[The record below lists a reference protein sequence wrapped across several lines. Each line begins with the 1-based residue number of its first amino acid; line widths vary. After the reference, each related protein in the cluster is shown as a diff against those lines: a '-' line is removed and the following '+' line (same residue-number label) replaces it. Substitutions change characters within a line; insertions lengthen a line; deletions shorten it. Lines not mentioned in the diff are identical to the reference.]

1 MISMDVKT
9 SNIITMIAGVIF
21 IGLGIN
27 NILQSSQWWRY
38 VTFIIGII
46 IFTMGAYGYKTGKRF

>member
-1 MISMDVKT
+1 MDAKT

-27 NILQSSQWWRY
+27 NIIQGTQWWNY
-38 VTFIIGII
+38 LTFCIGII
-46 IFTMGAYGYKTGKRF
+46 IVALGAYGYKTGKRF

>member
-1 MISMDVKT
+1 MDVKT

-21 IGLGIN
+21 IGLGII
-27 NILQSSQWWRY
+27 NIVNGTHWWHY

-46 IFTMGAYGYKTGKRF
+46 ILILGAYGYKTGKRS

>member
-1 MISMDVKT
+1 MDVKT
-9 SNIITMIAGVIF
+9 SNIITMIAGVVF

-27 NILQSSQWWRY
+27 NILHSTQWWRY

-46 IFTMGAYGYKTGKRF
+46 IFAMGAYGYKTGRRF